1 MKIAQLFGGRAEPR
15 IGAAVVEDSLIT
27 GGCAFATTL
36 IVSAEGGSLQSLL
49 EYLWSLRLVLFG
61 G

>member
-1 MKIAQLFGGRAEPR
+1 MKIAQLFGGRPEPR

-36 IVSAEGGSLQSLL
+36 IVSAEGGSLQSLFD
-49 EYLWSLRLVLFG
+49 YLWSLRFALFG